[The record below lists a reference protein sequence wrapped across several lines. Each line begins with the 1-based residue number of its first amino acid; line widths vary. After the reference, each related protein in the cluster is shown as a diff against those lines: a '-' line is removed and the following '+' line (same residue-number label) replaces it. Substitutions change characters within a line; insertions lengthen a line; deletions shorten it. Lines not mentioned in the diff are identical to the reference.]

1 MKKFRKNYNSK
12 KNISQILILLFLF
25 FVSFQSIGD
34 ELPDPLT
41 PPRIVNSYIKFLSKT
56 EEQQLEQKL
65 RRFNAQESTQ
75 ISIVIIDDLHGYDKA
90 DYAFR
95 LAEKWGIGQK
105 GKDNGVLILVKPK
118 TYNSKGEVFIASG
131 YGLESVI
138 PDAIAKRIVE
148 KEILPNFRKGLYY
161 NGLNQATNT
170 LINLSTGKFTA
181 DEYIKATGSSKAP
194 FPISIIF
201 ILIIIFS
208 IFGKTRRARRYS
220 VGHNVPFWVA
230 LTMMSSSRGFGGG
243 GFNNFSSGSGSFG
256 GGSSFGGFGGG
267 SFGGGGAGG
276 SW

>member
-1 MKKFRKNYNSK
+1 MKKFRKNYNSR

-25 FVSFQSIGD
+25 FVSFQSFGD

-41 PPRIVNSYIKFLSKT
+41 PPRIVNSYVKFLSKT

-75 ISIVIIDDLHGYDKA
+75 ISIAIIDDLQGYDKS
-90 DYAFR
+90 DYAYR
-95 LAEKWGIGQK
+95 LAEKWGIGQE
-105 GKDNGVLILVKPK
+105 GKDNGVLILVKTK
-118 TYNSKGEVFIASG
+118 TSDSKGEVFIATG

-161 NGLNQATNT
+161 NGLTQATNT

-194 FPISIIF
+194 FPISILFIF
-201 ILIIIFS
+201 IIIFS
-208 IFGKTRRARRYS
+208 VFGRVNGARRHS
-220 VGHNVPFWVA
+220 VGHNIPFWVA
-230 LTMMSSSRGFGGG
+230 LTMMGSSRGFGGG

>member
-1 MKKFRKNYNSK
+1 MHQ
-12 KNISQILILLFLF
+12 KNILSSIILLFLF

-34 ELPDPLT
+34 ELPDPLS
-41 PPRIVNSYIKFLSKT
+41 PPRIVNSYVNILDKT
-56 EEQQLEQKL
+56 EEQQLEQNL

-75 ISIVIIDDLHGYDKA
+75 ISIAIIDDLKGYDKA
-90 DYAFR
+90 DFAFK
-95 LAEKWGIGQK
+95 LAEKWGIGQN
-105 GKDNGVLILVKPK
+105 GKDNGILILVKAETK
-118 TYNSKGEVFIASG
+118 DSKGEVFIATG

-138 PDAIAKRIVE
+138 PDAIAKRIIE
-148 KEILPNFRKGLYY
+148 KEIIPNFRKGLYY
-161 NGLNQATNT
+161 NGLNSATNT
-170 LINLSTGKFTA
+170 LISLSTGKFTA
-181 DEYIKATGSSKAP
+181 DEYVNATENTKAP
-194 FPISIIF
+194 FPIIIIF

-208 IFGKTRRARRYS
+208 IFGRVRGARRHS

-230 LTMMSSSRGFGGG
+230 LTMMGSSRGLGGG